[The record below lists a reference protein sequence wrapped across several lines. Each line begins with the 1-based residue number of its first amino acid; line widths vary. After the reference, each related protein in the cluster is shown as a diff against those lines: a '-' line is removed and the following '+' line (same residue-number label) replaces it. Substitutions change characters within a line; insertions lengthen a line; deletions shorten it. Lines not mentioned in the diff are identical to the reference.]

1 MLPSGSE
8 VLLIFARVSK
18 VECRLVTLAEQ
29 SFVSRTGVTH
39 GVCRRASVAMADADE
54 KMSSPAS
61 AEAAEMSPEHV
72 AEEVVRGS
80 GDNTSGDVVDRQ
92 TEKTGPTKR
101 SLDARICLVLWKGSP
116 GGGGFTTQP
125 VHRDTATGHES
136 YTCLS
141 GRIIQH
147 VSDAS
152 TRSVNFK
159 KQTPLWFRLPHDVM
173 ERVFEL
179 LAYKPD
185 LCRLAVVCER
195 ICSSLNHCITKTI
208 IPPDVLTLGV
218 PLLYNRN
225 VRLVHIVCPVFRDN
239 GVGLFIVWYELL
251 SNIRGSLLRVLII
264 TSPAMGVF
272 SFEVLVSLLE
282 EFIRDASLDFVGI
295 YVRRGLL
302 KPRHFSYTQP
312 TRSRLLLAGHSLLGG
327 AWSIGIRVGTKFVTK
342 REVDIELL
350 GE

>member
-1 MLPSGSE
+1 MLPNGAE
-8 VLLIFARVSK
+8 VLLTFARVSK

-80 GDNTSGDVVDRQ
+80 GDSTQGVTASGDVLYRQ

-101 SLDARICLVLWKGSP
+101 SLDARMCSVLWKGSP

-147 VSDAS
+147 VSVSS
-152 TRSVNFK
+152 TRSVHFK
-159 KQTPLWFRLPHDVM
+159 KTN
-173 ERVFEL
+173 
-179 LAYKPD
+179 A
-185 LCRLAVVCER
+185 
-195 ICSSLNHCITKTI
+195 S
-208 IPPDVLTLGV
+208 
-218 PLLYNRN
+218 
-225 VRLVHIVCPVFRDN
+225 
-239 GVGLFIVWYELL
+239 
-251 SNIRGSLLRVLII
+251 
-264 TSPAMGVF
+264 
-272 SFEVLVSLLE
+272 LVSPP
-282 EFIRDASLDFVGI
+282 S
-295 YVRRGLL
+295 
-302 KPRHFSYTQP
+302 
-312 TRSRLLLAGHSLLGG
+312 
-327 AWSIGIRVGTKFVTK
+327 
-342 REVDIELL
+342 
-350 GE
+350 